1 MYTKL
6 EKQYGLT
13 ARTEEQLDRM
23 IANKDGSPSAKYSRV
38 EYTNKRQYP
47 DGRGW
52 TVDVA
57 EYYGWE

>member
-6 EKQYGLT
+6 EKQYALT
-13 ARTEEQLDRM
+13 ARTEDQLDRM

-38 EYTNKRQYP
+38 EYTNKRH

-57 EYYGWE
+57 EYYGWQ